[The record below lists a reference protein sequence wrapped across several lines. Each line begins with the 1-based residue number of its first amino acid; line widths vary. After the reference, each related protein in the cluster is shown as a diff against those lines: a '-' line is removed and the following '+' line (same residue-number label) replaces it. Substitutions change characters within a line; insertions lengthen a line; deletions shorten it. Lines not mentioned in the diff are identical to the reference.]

1 MQLPYQKTKKVQ
13 FCQSLAVSRAY
24 LCKGLNET
32 ERFCWRVA
40 FRAWQTEFS
49 HQKSCSSQLWTRR
62 RFLKTKDLDQFWY
75 DSWPGHVL
83 ATIEGTRLTH
93 FSNQVH
99 VAQFKGTFTMFRFDQ
114 CQIWLN
120 NENGNDRD
128 QMGIACTSVTSCWR
142 SKLLA

>member
-1 MQLPYQKTKKVQ
+1 MDKKEVPENKRFGSILVRFMAWPCDSRQLK
-13 FCQSLAVSRAY
+13 
-24 LCKGLNET
+24 E
-32 ERFCWRVA
+32 
-40 FRAWQTEFS
+40 
-49 HQKSCSSQLWTRR
+49 
-62 RFLKTKDLDQFWY
+62 
-75 DSWPGHVL
+75 PG
-83 ATIEGTRLTH
+83 LTH

-99 VAQFKGTFTMFRFDQ
+99 VAQFKGTFTMFRSDQ